1 MSGQAFSTSPS
12 GYPFGFSASLV
23 LGSAVTRIVGL
34 PAPPLENIRWID
46 ENGDDRNSL
55 TLIELGQGFRI
66 LYFFQDWC
74 AGCHAHGFP
83 TFVTLAEGLRDKG
96 VGLAAIQT
104 VFEGF
109 DVNTFGRLQE
119 NQRRYG
125 LRVPFGHAV
134 TDSASADA
142 VPPIMEAYRSGGTPW
157 FVVIAPD
164 GRVVY
169 DGFRLDAKA
178 LVQALRPLAA

>member
-1 MSGQAFSTSPS
+1 VSFIMEKFMETGI
-12 GYPFGFSASLV
+12 G
-23 LGSAVTRIVGL
+23 GL
-34 PAPPLENIRWID
+34 PAPALEHIRWID
-46 ENGDDRNSL
+46 ENGDERAPLSL
-55 TLIELGQGFRI
+55 AELGQGYTI

-104 VFEGF
+104 VFEGSE
-109 DVNTFGRLQE
+109 VNTFDRLRE

-134 TDSASADA
+134 ADSASVYA
-142 VPPIMEAYRSGGTPW
+142 VPAIMEAYRSGGTPW
-157 FVVIAPD
+157 FIVIAPN

-169 DGFRLDAKA
+169 DGFRLDAES
-178 LVQALRPLAA
+178 LVQTLRPLAA

>member
-1 MSGQAFSTSPS
+1 METGIA
-12 GYPFGFSASLV
+12 
-23 LGSAVTRIVGL
+23 GL

-46 ENGDDRNSL
+46 ENGNERRPL
-55 TLIELGQGFRI
+55 TLTELGQGFRI

-74 AGCHAHGFP
+74 AGCHTHGFP
-83 TFVTLAEGLRDKG
+83 AFVTLAEKLRDKG
-96 VGLAAIQT
+96 VGLAVIQT
-104 VFEGF
+104 VFEGS
-109 DVNTFGRLQE
+109 DINTFDRLQE

-134 TDSASADA
+134 ADPGSADA
-142 VPPIMEAYRSGGTPW
+142 APAIMEAYRSGGTPW

-169 DGFRLDAKA
+169 DGFRLDADNFA
-178 LVQALRPLAA
+178 QTLPPLAA